1 MRLVKK
7 IKTGE
12 TIVIKRRFD
21 DLGRIVIPK
30 EFRKE
35 LGIKEETKGE
45 IFLLSDGIFIK
56 IEKEG

>member
-1 MRLVKK
+1 MKK

-12 TIVIKRRFD
+12 TRGVKRRFD

-35 LGIKEETKGE
+35 LNVTNDTQGE
-45 IFLLSDGIFIK
+45 MFLLPDGIFIK
-56 IEKEG
+56 VGKEG